1 MMSWQRM
8 DRSDLPAAI
17 SVLQEKW
24 DVFAPVMRG
33 TDLRFRRLPSD
44 GEIFLGR
51 QKPLLPLKM
60 LFLPE
65 VEDLFAF
72 TVKYTTYDIIP
83 TEPLPGERVVFGALG
98 CDIAA
103 LEIMDRVCLAEPVDV
118 SYQKRRE
125 HTTLIAIVCTGDGPE
140 CFCTSLGISPL
151 HPKGANVLFADA
163 GNGYFFKAI
172 SQKGQRIIETL
183 RAFLQKSSE
192 KERIDLSALF
202 PEVRENISVKRIPK
216 ESDKLWDL
224 PIWDDLARR
233 CLGCGVCTVICP
245 TCHCF
250 DLEDERRGSSGK
262 RFRSW
267 DSCMNTSFTKMASG
281 ENPRPTKRERIRQRF
296 LHKLSYYPIKHG
308 LVACVGCGRCSARCP
323 VGIGIDEII
332 VELAEM
338 EATA

>member
-24 DVFAPVMRG
+24 DVFAPVKRG
-33 TDLRFRRLPSD
+33 TDIRIRQQPTD
-44 GEIFLGR
+44 GKIFLG
-51 QKPLLPLKM
+51 QTKPLLPLKM

-65 VEDLFAF
+65 VEDLFSF
-72 TVKYTTYDIIP
+72 TIKGSTSDIIP
-83 TEPLPGERVVFGALG
+83 AEPLTRERVVFGVLG

-103 LEIMDRVCLAEPVDV
+103 LEILDHVFLGEPVDG
-118 SYQKRRE
+118 SYNKRRE
-125 HTTLIAIVCTGDGPE
+125 QTTLIAIACTGDGAE
-140 CFCTSLGISPL
+140 CFCTSLGINPL
-151 HPKGANVLFADA
+151 EPVGADVLFADV
-163 GNGYFFKAI
+163 GNGYFFKAL
-172 SQKGQRIIETL
+172 SQKGKRMTETL
-183 RAFLQKSSE
+183 RAFLKKPSE
-192 KERIDLSALF
+192 KELTDLSALV
-202 PEVRENISVKRIPK
+202 PGTRGDISVDRVPK
-216 ESDKLWDL
+216 DSDRLWNL
-224 PIWDDLARR
+224 PIWEDLARR

-338 EATA
+338 EG